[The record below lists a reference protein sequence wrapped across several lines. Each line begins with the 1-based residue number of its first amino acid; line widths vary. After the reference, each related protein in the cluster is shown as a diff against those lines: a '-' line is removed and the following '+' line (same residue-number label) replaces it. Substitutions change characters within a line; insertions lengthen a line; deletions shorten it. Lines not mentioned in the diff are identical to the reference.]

1 MKKAFFILFFVLK
14 FQLINSQSSCPVNFD
29 WINSVNLVAAIE
41 EMNLLSQS
49 ASISIGFA
57 ENYDGYNRYGL
68 YRQSEKQN
76 FNVLKQTRQVVQP
89 QKSDINEFKIKMNG
103 LLDKTKI
110 DLLFKHSF
118 NTRISF
124 VILYVPIGRKS
135 WPFGK
140 A

>member
-1 MKKAFFILFFVLK
+1 L
-14 FQLINSQSSCPVNFD
+14 
-29 WINSVNLVAAIE
+29 
-41 EMNLLSQS
+41 
-49 ASISIGFA
+49 
-57 ENYDGYNRYGL
+57 NRF
-68 YRQSEKQN
+68 SEKQN
-76 FNVLKQTRQVVQP
+76 FKVLKQTRQVVQP

-103 LLDKTKI
+103 LLEKTKI

-124 VILYVPIGRKS
+124 VIIYVPIGKKS